1 MADKKDPISAH
12 NPQFEA
18 ESDDIQENTEDGI
31 NTDKSVF
38 TEVETFSLSSN
49 QDNKEEAID
58 SLSPMRKEW
67 IPRDTTSPE
76 RADNIGKLKTF
87 IEFEASDTGTVE
99 KEIAEPNAVEIK
111 IVEPLETSPAEV
123 PQDQASEMHEE
134 PQIQENGH
142 TIEHVQ
148 NEYQQSTEIQNQ
160 ENGTDVMDLPVN
172 EPKSE
177 EEDEREKIM
186 PKEIRQKV
194 SSVVPALLKVAENDK
209 HKCCCCNCEV
219 NCTVNCLNTCCLPC
233 NNPFRKSQDAE
244 KQTMSFEIFNET
256 LQKGSE
262 AGRAIFQE
270 IIFPLIRPFTR
281 DIIAI
286 SEFLVG
292 LLGLILSIVSLTLGN
307 NAAYNILHLV
317 LAILSTVLGFIDMVV
332 SLKFSAAFAKVI
344 KKLRNRNHIP
354 EQAQAGNNIEALNLN
369 QKDKDN
375 KEPSFLK
382 KGWDTGRILVSEAI
396 LYPLLVCDLIEFIVD
411 KGYEVNEP
419 TDVVNLILFIISLV
433 SLIFYVYIVRLAVL
447 IAMVIHLQKCRTLEP
462 KQKEALDAKWFAEN
476 EISTEKG
483 EELDPDA
490 ARKARNF
497 QIYFILHVMGQMVA
511 QIMMIVAVSLKIADD
526 NRNRTLESPLHISN
540 ELWFMLVAGYIM
552 PFLGILSFFVPT
564 FYWVY
569 EHENGL
575 CLDFLSLL
583 NMPGIDHVLYPDGD
597 DMKEAYESIQKIAS
611 KLNEGNKLR
620 ENFEKLRNIDFG
632 KKVSFAFRNPF
643 LVVACLGYSFAQ
655 LSFVIV
661 AIVGIQNE
669 TLGTIIYYI
678 LSIIIGVLA
687 NVYVF
692 LVAALWTT
700 VIVGILVAVASIIAL
715 IAGICFLFMAGQTC
729 QSSSNRN
736 VTYR

>member
-1 MADKKDPISAH
+1 MADKKDPLSAH

-18 ESDDIQENTEDGI
+18 DQESDESDIQKNAEDGT
-31 NTDKSVF
+31 NRDKDKV
-38 TEVETFSLSSN
+38 TEAEILSLSSN
-49 QDNKEEAID
+49 EDNKEETAD

-67 IPRDTTSPE
+67 VPRDITSPE
-76 RADNIGKLKTF
+76 RAENIGKLKTVF
-87 IEFEASDTGTVE
+87 EFEADDAVDKETAEAVETKTVE
-99 KEIAEPNAVEIK
+99 LVGTTPV
-111 IVEPLETSPAEV
+111 EV
-123 PQDQASEMHEE
+123 PQDQASEVHEVA
-134 PQIQENGH
+134 QVQENGH

-148 NEYQQSTEIQNQ
+148 EESQQSNEILNQ
-160 ENGTDVMDLPVN
+160 QNGTDATNLHIN
-172 EPKSE
+172 EQKSE

-186 PKEIRQKV
+186 PKEIRHKV
-194 SSVVPALLKVAENDK
+194 SSVVPTLLKVVENDK
-209 HKCCCCNCEV
+209 HKCCCCNCDV
-219 NCTVNCLNTCCLPC
+219 NCTINCLNTCCLPC
-233 NNPFRKSQDAE
+233 NNPFCKSQDAAKE
-244 KQTMSFEIFNET
+244 TFQIFNET

-281 DIIAI
+281 DVIAI

-292 LLGLILSIVSLTLGN
+292 LLGFILSVVSFTLGN

-317 LAILSTVLGFIDMVV
+317 LAILSTLLGFTDMMV
-332 SLKFSAAFAKVI
+332 SLKFSAAFAKLI
-344 KKLRNRNHIP
+344 KKLRNRTP
-354 EQAQAGNNIEALNLN
+354 EQAQAGKNTEAQNPN
-369 QKDKDN
+369 QKDEDT

-419 TDVVNLILFIISLV
+419 TDIVNLILFIISLV

-447 IAMVIHLQKCRTLEP
+447 IAMVVHLQKCRTLEP
-462 KQKEALDAKWFAEN
+462 KQKKALVAKWSAEN
-476 EISTEKG
+476 EILTEKD

-526 NRNRTLESPLHISN
+526 NRNRTLDSPLHISS

-552 PFLGILSFFVPT
+552 PFLGILSFFIPT

-583 NMPGIDHVLYPDGD
+583 NMPGIDHALYPDGD
-597 DMKEAYESIQKIAS
+597 DMKEAYESIRKIAS
-611 KLNEGNKLR
+611 KLNAGNKLKEDFR
-620 ENFEKLRNIDFG
+620 KLRDIDFT
-632 KKVSFAFRNPF
+632 KKVSYAFRNPF
-643 LVVACLGYSFAQ
+643 LVAACLTYSFAQ
-655 LSFVIV
+655 LAFVVV
-661 AIVGIQNE
+661 AIIGIQNE

-678 LSIIIGVLA
+678 LSIIIGILA

-700 VIVGILVAVASIIAL
+700 VIVGILVAVASVIAL
-715 IAGICFLFMAGQTC
+715 VAGICFLFMVGQTC
-729 QSSSNRN
+729 QSNSNRN
-736 VTYR
+736 VT

>member
-1 MADKKDPISAH
+1 MADKKDPLSAH

-18 ESDDIQENTEDGI
+18 DQEFDESDIQENAEDGT
-31 NTDKSVF
+31 NRDKDKV
-38 TEVETFSLSSN
+38 TEVEILSLSSN
-49 QDNKEEAID
+49 EDNKEETAD
-58 SLSPMRKEW
+58 SLNPMRKEW
-67 IPRDTTSPE
+67 VPRDITSPE
-76 RADNIGKLKTF
+76 RAENIGKLKTV
-87 IEFEASDTGTVE
+87 IEFEAGDAVD
-99 KEIAEPNAVEIK
+99 KETAEAIETK
-111 IVEPLETSPAEV
+111 TVEPLGTTPAEV
-123 PQDQASEMHEE
+123 PQDQASEVHKVA
-134 PQIQENGH
+134 QVQENGH

-148 NEYQQSTEIQNQ
+148 EESQQSNEILNQ
-160 ENGTDVMDLPVN
+160 QNGTEATNLHIN
-172 EPKSE
+172 EQKSE

-186 PKEIRQKV
+186 PKEIRHKV
-194 SSVVPALLKVAENDK
+194 SSIVPALLKVVENDK
-209 HKCCCCNCEV
+209 HKCCCCNCDV

-233 NNPFRKSQDAE
+233 NNPFCKSQDAAKE
-244 KQTMSFEIFNET
+244 TFQIFNET

-281 DIIAI
+281 DVIAI

-292 LLGLILSIVSLTLGN
+292 LLSFILSVVSFTLGN

-317 LAILSTVLGFIDMVV
+317 LAILSTLLGFTDMMV
-332 SLKFSAAFAKVI
+332 SLKFSAAFAKLI
-344 KKLRNRNHIP
+344 KKLQNRTP
-354 EQAQAGNNIEALNLN
+354 EQAQAGKNTEAQNPN
-369 QKDKDN
+369 QKDEDA

-419 TDVVNLILFIISLV
+419 IDIVNLILFIISLV

-447 IAMVIHLQKCRTLEP
+447 IAMVVHLQKCRTLEP
-462 KQKEALDAKWFAEN
+462 KQKKALVAKWSAEN
-476 EISTEKG
+476 EILTEKD

-526 NRNRTLESPLHISN
+526 NRNRTLDSPLHVSS

-597 DMKEAYESIQKIAS
+597 DMKEAYESIRKIAS
-611 KLNEGNKLR
+611 KLNAGNKLNEDFR
-620 ENFEKLRNIDFG
+620 KLRDIDFT
-632 KKVSFAFRNPF
+632 KKVSYAFRNPF
-643 LVVACLGYSFAQ
+643 LVAACLTYSFAQ
-655 LSFVIV
+655 LAFVIV
-661 AIVGIQNE
+661 AIIGIQNE

-678 LSIIIGVLA
+678 LSIIIGILA

-715 IAGICFLFMAGQTC
+715 VVGICFLFMAGQTC
-729 QSSSNRN
+729 QSNSNRN
-736 VTYR
+736 VT